1 MLIMFLRRPLLSV
14 ILAEIVACVA
24 FIVLAMF
31 GAIHASRPRLAPH
44 SPTRDAVRANAQRLT
59 TISTAT
65 LLQGR
70 DPAHKLTLRRVS
82 RGQYSDW
89 NSPLWLPIQFRDPKD
104 LGVGKLL
111 VASRGL
117 GDPNFTETVILLVHY
132 DKRSVVG
139 LILNRRSAVPISRIF
154 DLKAAR
160 DRKDPVYLGGPVDPS
175 VVFALTQSP
184 VALKKAVNVFG
195 QVYLIS
201 DKGMFERTLASQ
213 PDPGVFH
220 VYLGYAG
227 WTPDQLR
234 NEIKLGAWYVFPAK
248 TDAVFNSDPVALWE
262 QMIQQTELESAQMEP
277 LPAPFGRAGQ

>member
-1 MLIMFLRRPLLSV
+1 MFLRRPLLSV

-24 FIVLAMF
+24 FIALAML
-31 GAIHASRPRLAPH
+31 GAIHASHPRLDANSLNCDAP
-44 SPTRDAVRANAQRLT
+44 RANLQVRTPVPA
-59 TISTAT
+59 AT

-70 DPAHKLTLRRVS
+70 QPDRKLSLRRIS
-82 RGQYSDW
+82 LGQKDEWQPS
-89 NSPLWLPIQFRDPKD
+89 LFLPIQFRDPKE

-132 DKRSVVG
+132 DKKSVVG

-154 DLKAAR
+154 NLKGAK
-160 DRKDPVYLGGPVDPS
+160 DRMDPVYIGGPVDPS
-175 VVFALTQSP
+175 VVFALMRSP
-184 VALKKAVNVFG
+184 VALKKAVNIFG

-262 QMIQQTELESAQMEP
+262 QMIQQTELESAQVEP
-277 LPAPFGRAGQ
+277 STVISAPPGRL